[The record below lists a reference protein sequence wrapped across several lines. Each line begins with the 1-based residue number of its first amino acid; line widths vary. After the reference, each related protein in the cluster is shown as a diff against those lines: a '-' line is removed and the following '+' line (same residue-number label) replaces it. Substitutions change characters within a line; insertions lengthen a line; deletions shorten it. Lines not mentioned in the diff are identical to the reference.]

1 MRRMVRFCSRRSA
14 VKKLIYDRQSA
25 KISGGISQKPLE
37 KGRALQYPATLMSS
51 ANSGQSSG
59 EDDARRRVLIVDDH
73 PLVRESLKKIIQ
85 GEPDLVVCGEA
96 EDREQA
102 LEIVRATRPR
112 LAIVDLILKSS
123 HGLELIKDL
132 QERFPEVQSLVLSMH
147 DEMIHAERAIRAGAR
162 GYITKQEVPAKILL
176 AIRKILSGEI
186 YWSERA
192 AARVASKIARAAPT
206 TTKFDLLTDREMQVF
221 QLIGSG
227 QSTRQIAATL
237 HIDVSTVETYRARIK
252 DKLNIDSGIELV
264 RHAINWVNSPNSQ

>member
-1 MRRMVRFCSRRSA
+1 M
-14 VKKLIYDRQSA
+14 
-25 KISGGISQKPLE
+25 
-37 KGRALQYPATLMSS
+37 
-51 ANSGQSSG
+51 
-59 EDDARRRVLIVDDH
+59 
-73 PLVRESLKKIIQ
+73 KKIIL

-102 LEIVRATRPR
+102 LEIVSATGPR
-112 LAIVDLILKSS
+112 LAIVDLTLRNS
-123 HGLELIKDL
+123 HGLELVKDL
-132 QERFPEVQSLVLSMH
+132 RARFPEVQSLVLSMH

-162 GYITKQEVPAKILL
+162 GYITKNEAPARILL

-192 AARVASKIARAAPT
+192 AARVASKIARAAPAA
-206 TTKFDLLTDREMQVF
+206 TKFDLLTDREMQVF

-252 DKLNIDSGIELV
+252 EKLNIESGLELV
-264 RHAINWVNSPNSQ
+264 RHAINWANTPNS